1 MPRYSKKTL
10 IFYETVLL
18 LLLLLFSW
26 PVLISTHKG
35 KEEIPVRTSH
45 DLQWKKEKKLQVKED

>member
-1 MPRYSKKTL
+1 MK
-10 IFYETVLL
+10 
-18 LLLLLFSW
+18 LFCCCF
-26 PVLISTHKG
+26 PGLFLISTHKG

>member
-45 DLQWKKEKKLQVKED
+45 DLQWKKEKKLQKKED